1 MTSVHNQKVEK
12 VWDDFWEKR
21 SKSDSDRQPESS
33 GLLNKIIRY
42 MKQIELTFN
51 LDKWCKEVILKELSC
66 KNSSFILEAGC
77 GEGETAVNIYSD
89 NNNYFLLDKSGK
101 ALEIAR
107 SQFNKQGFSGHYI
120 RGSIFE
126 FPFKPNSFDVVLSI
140 GMFEHFQKLQ
150 HQQLYD
156 EHLRITK
163 KNGRLIILVPNKN
176 AWFYRIGKWYAQ
188 KHNMWEFGFEE
199 PLSSIKP
206 FYRQNKSVRHITEYS
221 GGFLTQF
228 YFTMFLFK
236 KIKSLKVIYIGIVSI
251 VNRLFWFANHFRFF
265 GFYIVNVTEKE

>member
-1 MTSVHNQKVEK
+1 MKSTQNEEIEK
-12 VWDDFWEKR
+12 TWDDFWKKKD
-21 SKSDSDRQPESS
+21 KSDSDERWESS
-33 GLLNKIIRY
+33 GVLNRIIRY
-42 MKQIELTFN
+42 LKQVEREFN
-51 LDKWCKEVILKELSC
+51 LDKWYKEVILKELPR
-66 KNSSFILEAGC
+66 KDSSFILEAGC

-107 SQFNKQGFSGHYI
+107 SRFNKQDFSGHYI
-120 RGSIFE
+120 KGSIFE
-126 FPFKPNSFDVVLSI
+126 FPFKSNSFDAVLSI
-140 GMFEHFQKLQ
+140 GIFEHFQESQ
-150 HQQLYD
+150 HRQLYD

-199 PLSSIKP
+199 PLGSIKP
-206 FYRQNKSVRHITEYS
+206 FYRRNKSVRHITEYS

-228 YFTMFLFK
+228 YFTMFIFK
-236 KIKSLKVIYIGIVSI
+236 KIKHLKMAYLGIVSI

-265 GFYIVNVTEKE
+265 GFYIVNVTEKV